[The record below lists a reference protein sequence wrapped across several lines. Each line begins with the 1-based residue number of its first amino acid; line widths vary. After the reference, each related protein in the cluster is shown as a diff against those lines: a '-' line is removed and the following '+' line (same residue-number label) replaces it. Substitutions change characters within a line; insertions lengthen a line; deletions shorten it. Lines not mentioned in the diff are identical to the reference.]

1 MTDVQIL
8 ARRGSHVESRHRVHV
23 AVVDAAGRLV
33 ARSGDPAF
41 PTFLRSAAKPFQAW
55 PVVADGA
62 ADAWSMTPEELALAS
77 SSHNSEPDQVKRIG
91 ALLARL
97 GLTESDLACGPHRPL
112 WQELAARLGRE
123 GDLLQAGGA
132 RGLHDAHHN
141 LVRLPQDLDPEP
153 VPRTPL
159 SSNCSGKHTAML
171 ALARHRQWPT
181 AGYHEVTHP
190 VQLRGRA
197 SLAHWAG
204 IEPESIG
211 SGVDGCG
218 VACFQIPLQ
227 AMATAFARF
236 GSAQDSAARRI
247 ADAMTAHPRLVAGI
261 GRLDTALMSA
271 ARGTVLS
278 KVGADGV
285 YGVALRDRGLGIAL
299 KVEDGHARASMVGL
313 IAVLRA
319 LDVPA
324 AAQPALERYAGFT
337 LYNTRAVSVG
347 SLDPSGTLARL

>member
-1 MTDVQIL
+1 MDGGRGTCEPYLAMGAPATVPAVTDVQIL

-112 WQELAARLGRE
+112 WQELA
-123 GDLLQAGGA
+123 
-132 RGLHDAHHN
+132 
-141 LVRLPQDLDPEP
+141 VRLPQDLDPEP

-313 IAVLRA
+313 IAVLRT

>member
-1 MTDVQIL
+1 M
-8 ARRGSHVESRHRVHV
+8 ESRHRVHV

-112 WQELAARLGRE
+112 WQELA
-123 GDLLQAGGA
+123 
-132 RGLHDAHHN
+132 
-141 LVRLPQDLDPEP
+141 VRLPQDLDPEP

-171 ALARHRQWPT
+171 ALARHRQWAT